1 MTRTSSIPLV
11 SVIVPSYNYLKYI
24 DKCLETVINQD
35 YPNIEIIVVDDGST
49 DGSLEYLMSLG
60 GQIKVVQQKNQGVS
74 VARNH
79 GLLQSTGEF
88 IAFLDADDFW
98 HSAKISQQV
107 NTALSTNVDLV
118 YSGVVLVTP
127 DGLTSTG
134 TLIPQFHGDCA
145 KYFRRFPARAIVTL
159 GTSNALFRRTI
170 LAQSGI
176 LDPQLSISADWDF
189 FRRYCDYGK
198 VAALNEPLT
207 FYRQH
212 PENMSTYSN
221 SFIPD
226 TIRSVRK
233 MLTDDL
239 HKSSKLVR
247 FTICLRTAILLIKYS
262 LKKR

>member
-1 MTRTSSIPLV
+1 
-11 SVIVPSYNYLKYI
+11 
-24 DKCLETVINQD
+24 VINQD
-35 YPNIEIIVVDDGST
+35 YPNIEIIVVDDGSK

-60 GQIKVVQQKNQGVS
+60 EQIKLIQQKNQGVS

-79 GLLQSTGEF
+79 GLLHATGEF

-98 HSAKISQQV
+98 DSTKISKQV
-107 NTALSTNVDLV
+107 NIALSTNVDLV

-127 DGLTSTG
+127 DGLKSTG
-134 TLIPQFHGDCA
+134 TLNPQFHGDCA

-159 GTSNALFRRTI
+159 GTSNALLRRTI

-212 PENMSTYSN
+212 PKNMSTYSN

-226 TIRSVRK
+226 TIRSMRK
-233 MLTDDL
+233 MLIDDL
-239 HKSSKLVR
+239 HKSSRLALFIV
-247 FTICLRTAILLIKYS
+247 CLRTAILLVKYRV
-262 LKKR
+262 KKR